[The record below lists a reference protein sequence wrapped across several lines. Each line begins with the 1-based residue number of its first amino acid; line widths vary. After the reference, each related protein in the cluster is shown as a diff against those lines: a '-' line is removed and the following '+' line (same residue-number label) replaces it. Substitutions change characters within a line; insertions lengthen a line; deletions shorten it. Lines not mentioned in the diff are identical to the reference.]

1 MIHYLT
7 RIRSHLPFSPIA
19 LHTPFTPSPHCTNTS
34 TTLLPDLLRG
44 VFYSYSIHRCV
55 GLTGASSLHRHPHT
69 AFHSTPTP
77 IQFPLTF
84 PQPPH
89 CYVVIVY
96 LHTNVELKRDGA
108 CIQRESEEWKTC
120 WQRRKIG
127 IDELRFNEES
137 EVKDLK
143 WESTSAL
150 KDKADCDREITNPL
164 KVKNETKQ

>member
-7 RIRSHLPFSPIA
+7 RSRSHLPFSPIA

-89 CYVVIVY
+89 PFTPLPTSPQSFPNGFPNHRTPSARSTICAASCFP
-96 LHTNVELKRDGA
+96 LCRHRGERSQPAHQPRTR
-108 CIQRESEEWKTC
+108 SEF
-120 WQRRKIG
+120 
-127 IDELRFNEES
+127 D
-137 EVKDLK
+137 
-143 WESTSAL
+143 
-150 KDKADCDREITNPL
+150 
-164 KVKNETKQ
+164 